1 MTLSKE
7 TLTKTANLLQE
18 EIESLNKKQSEII
31 TSIRKHS
38 VGNFH
43 VTCIDKRWLGSKDEQ
58 QYKITFGHKVREID
72 LDFRIFSNGTIDRV
86 SWSSWGFTNIT
97 PEELKKSINYIDS
110 VKEMLTI
117 MSDTSV
123 AQGTIDKV
131 VKIKIEELSPLQE
144 KTWEVEAEL
153 RNVQLAIHEIEK
165 EEQFEKAIE
174 LFKDTVYFYDT
185 YQIAKRNYIRSVKIE
200 QKKDKYFAIMDD
212 VRKKVDK
219 QEILCMYNH
228 AMKMNVKQ
236 ERNQDI
242 QEYNSEGYY
251 SYYKTVNVYLS
262 REESVDP
269 VWIDITK
276 EEYKTIKGY

>member
-18 EIESLNKKQSEII
+18 EIDSLNKKQGEII
-31 TSIRKHS
+31 TSIREHS
-38 VGNFH
+38 VGNFN
-43 VTCIDKRWLGSKDEQ
+43 VNCIDKRWLGSKDEQ
-58 QYKITFGHKVREID
+58 QYEITFRHKVIEID
-72 LDFRIFSNGTIDRV
+72 LDFRIFSTGTIDRV

-97 PEELKKSINYIDS
+97 PEELKKSINYIEA

-123 AQGTIDKV
+123 AQETIDKV

-144 KTWEVEAEL
+144 KTWKVEAEL

-174 LFKDTVYFYDT
+174 LFKDPVYFYDT
-185 YQIAKRNYIRSVKIE
+185 YQIARRNYIRSVKIE

-219 QEILCMYNH
+219 QEIICLYNH

-242 QEYNSEGYY
+242 QDYNSEGYY

-262 REESVDP
+262 REESTDP

-276 EEYKTIKGY
+276 EEYKTIRGY